1 MELPRVTI
9 ITPSYNQAAYLEQT
23 ILSVLSQGYPNLEYM
38 IVDGG
43 STDGSVEI
51 IRKYADQ
58 LAWWVSEKDRGQ
70 AEAINKGFA
79 RATGELVGWLNS
91 DDLFQ
96 PGSILAAVE
105 GFRGHPE
112 AGIVYGDVLSINA
125 AGEPINLM
133 RFAPYTLQDLMAFK
147 IISQPGAMMRRAVLE
162 QAGYLELRFHYML
175 DHHLWL
181 RMVRLAP
188 MVYLPRQQAA
198 ARFHPAAKNL
208 AQAPKFGEEALQVA
222 AWLAVQAEF
231 AEHYHARKVWGGAY
245 RVNGWYQV
253 EGDRPAAALASYARS
268 LINDPGAALADWRRI
283 VYAGLSLLGFARL
296 KGVYYAARQQIRRRT
311 RPDIYGTGPDSHRN
325 HPQGMD

>member
-1 MELPRVTI
+1 MDLPRVTV
-9 ITPSYNQAAYLEQT
+9 ITPSFNQADFLEQT
-23 ILSVLSQGYPNLEYM
+23 IQSVLSQNYPNLEYM

-51 IRKYADQ
+51 IRKYGDR
-58 LAWWVSEKDRGQ
+58 LAWWVSEMDRGQ

-79 RATGELVGWLNS
+79 RATGELVAWLNS

-105 GFRGHPE
+105 AFRSHPE

-133 RFAPYTLQDLMAFK
+133 KFTPYTLQDLMAFK
-147 IISQPGAMMRRAVLE
+147 IISQPGAMMRRAVLQ
-162 QAGYLELRFHYML
+162 QAGDLELRFHYML

-208 AQAPKFGEEALQVA
+208 AQAPKFGEEALLVA
-222 AWLAVQAEF
+222 AWLAAQPEF
-231 AEHYHARKVWGGAY
+231 GPDYHPRKVWGGAY

-253 EGDRPAAALASYARS
+253 EGDHPAAALRSYARS
-268 LINDPGAALADWRRI
+268 FANDPGAALADWRRML
-283 VYAGLSLLGFARL
+283 YAGLALLGLARL
-296 KGVYYAARQQIRRRT
+296 KGVYYAARGQIRRRT
-311 RPDIYGTGPDSHRN
+311 RPEIYGERHATRQDPPRHS
-325 HPQGMD
+325 